1 MKRRQYPVAGF
12 HHTAASEWAGG
23 TPVTDADHA
32 LSVSAVPSS
41 APSLSP
47 APAIPRVL
55 LAEESLP
62 YRRVIREA
70 LMAFRLCEVDDAP
83 SGERAFELALQREYS
98 LFLFSLPLPDMA
110 GDMLDRLLGKAYP
123 LVHKGVHTTPPV
135 VFLIQ
140 PGDAMKFQ
148 ELQRNVRVRGSIPL
162 PPKLDVLLSVTA
174 SLLPEREGGLAF
186 PPSFPPPPLS
196 PPPPSAHV
204 S

>member
-1 MKRRQYPVAGF
+1 MKRRVYPVSSPDEASKSVLVDAAVMG
-12 HHTAASEWAGG
+12 AASA
-23 TPVTDADHA
+23 PF
-32 LSVSAVPSS
+32 SVP
-41 APSLSP
+41 APP
-47 APAIPRVL
+47 AAPAIPRVL

-110 GDMLDRLLGKAYP
+110 GDMLDRLLSKAYP
-123 LVHKGVHTTPPV
+123 MVHKGVHASPPV

-148 ELQRNVRVRGSIPL
+148 ELQRDVRVRGSMPL
-162 PPKLDVLLSVTA
+162 PPKLDVLLSVT
-174 SLLPEREGGLAF
+174 STLLPERQGGLAF
-186 PPSFPPPPLS
+186 PPSLS
-196 PPPPSAHV
+196 PPFTPSTNV